1 MRMMDA
7 IVKPAAAPGLE
18 LRQVPVP
25 VPGPGEVLIKI
36 HKTAIC
42 GTDVHIYDWNE
53 WSAQHVK
60 PPMVIGHEYV
70 GEIAEMGPG
79 VTGLEIGQ
87 RVSGEGH
94 ITCGHCRNCH
104 NGNIQWC
111 KDTISVGVDRDGAF
125 AEYVCIPASNVIRI
139 DPSLDEDVV
148 AMFDAV
154 GNATHTALMFNL
166 VGEDVLITGAGPIGV
181 LATAIC
187 KYAGARRVIVT
198 DLNDYRLAL
207 AHKMGAD
214 AVVNTGRDDLE
225 EAMRAQGLVEGF
237 DVGLEMSGSG
247 AALKQMLSVM
257 RNGGKISLLGLG
269 NGPINLDMN
278 LIIGKGLTLQGIY
291 GRKLDNWHQ
300 MSYMVQGGLDLTPA
314 ITHRFHYT
322 EFEKGYAQRQIR
334 KSNPGLDEEIRRQAM
349 KTAFEQFQAELDAI
363 REAGTYREERI
374 ITTPQRS
381 RIDTTKAN
389 GVVNMCAN
397 NYLGLSDNPRLIAAA
412 KASYD
417 KWGFGLSS
425 VRFICGTQEIH
436 KELERKI
443 ADFVGMEDAIL
454 YSSCFDANGGLFEVL
469 LGAEDAIISDE
480 LNHASIIDGVRLCK
494 AKRYRYKNNDMD
506 DLKKQLEDARATG
519 CKRIMIATD
528 GVFSMD
534 GYIANLKGICDLA
547 DEYDA
552 LVMVDDSHAVGFMG
566 EHGRGTPEYCGVMG
580 RVDILTGTFGKAMGG
595 ASGGY
600 TASKKEVVDLLRQKS
615 RPYLFSNSL
624 APAICAATIETINML
639 NESTAL
645 RDKVHENANYF
656 RAGMEK
662 LGFDLLPGEHPIV
675 PVMLYDPKV
684 ANEFASRMLEKGVY
698 VVGFCYPVV
707 PKGRDRV
714 RTQISAGHTKED
726 LDFAI
731 KCFGEVKK
739 EMGI

>member
-79 VTGLEIGQ
+79 VTGFEIGQ

-111 KDTISVGVDRDGAF
+111 KDTRSVGVDRDGAF
-125 AEYVCIPASNVIRI
+125 AEYVCIPATNEIRI

-166 VGEDVLITGAGPIGV
+166 VGEDVLITGAGPIGI

-198 DLNDYRLAL
+198 DLNDYRLGL

-214 AVVNTGRDDLE
+214 AVVNTSRDNLE
-225 EAMRAQGLVEGF
+225 EAMSKEGLVEGF

-322 EFEKGYAQRQIR
+322 EFEKGFEAMHSGRSGKVI
-334 KSNPGLDEEIRRQAM
+334 LDW
-349 KTAFEQFQAELDAI
+349 
-363 REAGTYREERI
+363 
-374 ITTPQRS
+374 
-381 RIDTTKAN
+381 TK
-389 GVVNMCAN
+389 
-397 NYLGLSDNPRLIAAA
+397 
-412 KASYD
+412 K
-417 KWGFGLSS
+417 
-425 VRFICGTQEIH
+425 
-436 KELERKI
+436 
-443 ADFVGMEDAIL
+443 
-454 YSSCFDANGGLFEVL
+454 
-469 LGAEDAIISDE
+469 
-480 LNHASIIDGVRLCK
+480 
-494 AKRYRYKNNDMD
+494 
-506 DLKKQLEDARATG
+506 
-519 CKRIMIATD
+519 
-528 GVFSMD
+528 
-534 GYIANLKGICDLA
+534 
-547 DEYDA
+547 
-552 LVMVDDSHAVGFMG
+552 
-566 EHGRGTPEYCGVMG
+566 
-580 RVDILTGTFGKAMGG
+580 
-595 ASGGY
+595 
-600 TASKKEVVDLLRQKS
+600 
-615 RPYLFSNSL
+615 
-624 APAICAATIETINML
+624 
-639 NESTAL
+639 
-645 RDKVHENANYF
+645 
-656 RAGMEK
+656 
-662 LGFDLLPGEHPIV
+662 
-675 PVMLYDPKV
+675 
-684 ANEFASRMLEKGVY
+684 
-698 VVGFCYPVV
+698 
-707 PKGRDRV
+707 
-714 RTQISAGHTKED
+714 
-726 LDFAI
+726 
-731 KCFGEVKK
+731 
-739 EMGI
+739 